1 MSDWKSDWWKL
12 TLIGGG
18 AGALGGLVGGGGD
31 ALIVPLLTLTKVVE
45 SYKLAIGTSLA
56 TLLPPVGIFAV
67 LEYWRTKCKGNTK
80 KKVSCVNWGYA
91 MFLALMFTLG
101 SWVVSHYAVDLE
113 AHTLRMI
120 YGGFLILL
128 GGVIVLDEFI
138 RKRQK

>member
-31 ALIVPLLTLTKVVE
+31 ALIVPLLTLTKVFE

-67 LEYWRTKCKGNTK
+67 FEYWRTKCKG
-80 KKVSCVNWGYA
+80 KVKTTVPCVNWGYA
-91 MFLALMFTLG
+91 MFFSFNVYFRFVGSVALCSRFRGAYIESYL
-101 SWVVSHYAVDLE
+101 W
-113 AHTLRMI
+113 R
-120 YGGFLILL
+120 
-128 GGVIVLDEFI
+128 VLNSI
-138 RKRQK
+138 RRYNSY